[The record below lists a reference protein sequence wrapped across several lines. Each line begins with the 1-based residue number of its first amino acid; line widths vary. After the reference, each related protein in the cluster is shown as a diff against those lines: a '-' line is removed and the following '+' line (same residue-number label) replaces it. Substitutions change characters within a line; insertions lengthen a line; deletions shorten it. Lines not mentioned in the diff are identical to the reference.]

1 VIRALM
7 VALTA
12 VPVTFWYAARAIWA
26 VYRNAPDAQCKCEE
40 APRMWS
46 RALLRAAGVR
56 VVVENLEVIDESVP
70 QILVS
75 NHVSWFD
82 VFALAAIIPGR
93 YLFVAKREVRKVPF
107 LGWAAD
113 VCGHIYIDR
122 KDHQSALLSLQDAK
136 EKLAREKPTVIMFP
150 EGTRSETGEL
160 QRFKKGAF
168 VMAIETGAEIVPA
181 AILGS
186 RAIMP
191 KHSLLIRSGTMTVR
205 FGEPI
210 PVAGLTLEQRDDLM
224 RDTRKA
230 LAGLLAAPTTTNNS

>member
-1 VIRALM
+1 M
-7 VALTA
+7 VAITA

-56 VVVENLEVIDESVP
+56 VLVEHEEAIDHTRP
-70 QILVS
+70 QILVA
-75 NHVSWFD
+75 NHTSWFD
-82 VFALAAIIPGR
+82 VLALAAILPGR
-93 YLFVAKREVRKVPF
+93 YLFVAKKEVRKAPF
-107 LGWAAD
+107 LGRAAE

-122 KDHQSALLSLQDAK
+122 SDHQSALRSLEEAK

-150 EGTRSETGEL
+150 EGTRSETGQL

-168 VMAIETGAEIVPA
+168 VMAIETGAEIIPA
-181 AILGS
+181 AIGGS

-191 KHSLLIRSGTMTVR
+191 KHSLRIRSGTVTVR

-210 PVAGLTLEQRDDLM
+210 PVEGLTLEQRDELM
-224 RDTRKA
+224 RDTREA
-230 LAGLLAAPTTTNNS
+230 LAGLLAAPTTTTNS

>member
-7 VALTA
+7 VLITA
-12 VPVTFWYAARAIWA
+12 VPVTPWYALRAIWA
-26 VYRNAPDAQCKCEE
+26 AYRKAPDAQCKCEE

-56 VVVENLEVIDESVP
+56 VIVENGEAIDESVP

-82 VFALAAIIPGR
+82 VFALAATIPGR
-93 YLFVAKREVRKVPF
+93 YLFVAKKEVRKVPF

-168 VMAIETGAEIVPA
+168 VMAIETGAEIVPVA
-181 AILGS
+181 VIGS

-191 KHSLLIRSGTMTVR
+191 KHSFRIRPGTITLR
-205 FGEPI
+205 FGDPI
-210 PVAGLTLEQRDDLM
+210 PVEGVTLDHRDELM
-224 RDTRKA
+224 HDTREA
-230 LAGLLAAPTTTNNS
+230 LVALLAKPNTTNS